1 MFPASM
7 TDISTAAPPDL
18 HRLQE
23 RIDELERERARLLGL
38 VEILR
43 DVTGSQHYQDIV
55 QAVTRRLGNLFGLDR
70 CSVFLAARAGGPDV
84 HLVASYED
92 PSIRNHLVDLS
103 RYPEIRRALD
113 TGQVV
118 HIPNA
123 MTDPTLAAV
132 APNLAARRVQ
142 SITVVPMSVQG
153 HVIGAL
159 FLRTYREGQPFED
172 GDVEFCRVV
181 AETTARALRM
191 SHRMERL
198 QARQGMQ
205 ALLVADRERAA
216 MLALLRRLLNT
227 FGDRER
233 AFGECLLARVSI
245 QELDRLVGITLS
257 VIGQEARGTQREDVP
272 KVE

>member
-1 MFPASM
+1 M
-7 TDISTAAPPDL
+7 THITLGAPPEVQ
-18 HRLQE
+18 RLQD
-23 RIDELERERARLLGL
+23 RIDELERERTRLLGL

-43 DVTGSQHYQDIV
+43 DVTGAQHYPDIV
-55 QAVTRRLGNLFGLDR
+55 QAVARRLGNYFGLDR

-103 RYPEIRRALD
+103 RYPEIRRALES
-113 TGQVV
+113 GQVV
-118 HIPNA
+118 HIPDA
-123 MTDPTLAAV
+123 MIEPTLAGV
-132 APNLAARRVQ
+132 ATQLAARRVQ
-142 SITVVPMSVQG
+142 SITVVPMSWQG
-153 HVIGAL
+153 HVIGTL
-159 FLRTYREGQPFED
+159 FLRTYREGQPFTED
-172 GDVEFCRVV
+172 DVEFCRVV

-205 ALLVADRERAA
+205 ALLVADRERSA
-216 MLALLRRLLNT
+216 MLAFLRRLLHA

-233 AFGECLLARVSI
+233 AYGEGLLAKVSI
-245 QELDRLVGITLS
+245 QELDRLVGISLS
-257 VIGQEARGTQREDVP
+257 VIGQEARGAQREDVQ

>member
-1 MFPASM
+1 M
-7 TDISTAAPPDL
+7 TPISTAAPLDQP
-18 HRLQE
+18 RLQD

-43 DVTGSQHYQDIV
+43 DISGAQHYPDIV
-55 QAVTRRLGNLFGLDR
+55 QAVTRRLGHLFGLDR

-84 HLVASYED
+84 HLVARYED

-103 RYPEIRRALD
+103 RYPEIRRALE

-118 HIPNA
+118 HIPDA
-123 MTDPTLAAV
+123 MTDPILATV
-132 APNLAARRVQ
+132 GTHLAARRVQ
-142 SITVVPMSVQG
+142 SITVVPMSWQG
-153 HVIGAL
+153 HVIGTL

-172 GDVEFCRVV
+172 DDVEFCRVV

-191 SHRMERL
+191 AHRMERL

-216 MLALLRRLLNT
+216 ILALLRRLLNS

-233 AFGECLLARVSI
+233 AYGESLLAKVSI

-257 VIGQEARGTQREDVP
+257 VIGQEARGTQEPPR
-272 KVE
+272 